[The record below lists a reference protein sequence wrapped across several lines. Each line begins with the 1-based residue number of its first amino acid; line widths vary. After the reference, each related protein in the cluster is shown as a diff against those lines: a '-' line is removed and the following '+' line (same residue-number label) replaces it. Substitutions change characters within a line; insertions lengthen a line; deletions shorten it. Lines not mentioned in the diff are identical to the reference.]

1 MSSYRFLG
9 ELVGLHET
17 ENSNN
22 SGINKTEACFFF
34 FFFSYVMRSLVA
46 GVALVAAG
54 VRAKMSAILWAL
66 FSRPKEGRRDKSKVQ
81 K

>member
-1 MSSYRFLG
+1 
-9 ELVGLHET
+9 
-17 ENSNN
+17 
-22 SGINKTEACFFF
+22 
-34 FFFSYVMRSLVA
+34 MRSLVA

>member
-1 MSSYRFLG
+1 MYSYRFLG
-9 ELVGLHET
+9 DLVGLHET

-22 SGINKTEACFFF
+22 SGINKTEACF